1 MDMAMGGS
9 REIAYAVCAA
19 LILSACSQTS
29 KDTFQ
34 GYVEG
39 EFVFMASS
47 QAGRLDKLAVQRGQQ
62 VAANAPLFLLEAT
75 DEAAARDQAAQQL
88 AAAEAQLADIK
99 LGKRPQEIEVTRE
112 QLRQAEA
119 SARNAAQQLARDEPL
134 APMGGVSKAQL
145 DASRA
150 QADSTAALVRQLRS
164 QLIVDS
170 LPNRKDQILAQTA
183 QVQAAK
189 ATLTQAQWKL
199 DQKSITAPKAGLVFD
214 TLFRQGEWVKE
225 GNPVVRLLPPENVKV
240 RFFVPEVLVG
250 AIQLGREVDIRCDG
264 CAAPVPA
271 KITFISSEAEFTPP
285 VIYSNDNR
293 SKLSFMLEARPS
305 PADGPKLRPGQPVE
319 VVLK

>member
-1 MDMAMGGS
+1 MAGS
-9 REIAYAVCAA
+9 REIACAVGMA
-19 LILSACSQTS
+19 LILGACSKTPR
-29 KDTFQ
+29 DTFQ

-39 EFVFMASS
+39 EFVYMASS

-62 VAANAPLFLLEAT
+62 VAGDALLFSLEAT
-75 DEAAARDQAAQQL
+75 DETAARDQAAQQL

-119 SARNAAQQLARDEPL
+119 NAKNAAQQLARDEPL
-134 APMGGVSKAQL
+134 APIGGVSKAQL

-150 QADSTAALVRQLRS
+150 QADSAAALVRQLRG

-183 QVQAAK
+183 QVEAAR
-189 ATLTQAQWKL
+189 ATLTQAQWRL
-199 DQKSITAPKAGLVFD
+199 DQKLVNAPKAGLIFD
-214 TLFRQGEWVKE
+214 TLFRQGEWVTA
-225 GNPVVRLLPPENVKV
+225 GNPVVRMLPPENVKV
-240 RFFVPEVLVG
+240 RFFVPEPLVG
-250 AIQLGREVDIRCDG
+250 GMQLGREAEIRCDG
-264 CAAPVPA
+264 CSGPVPA
-271 KITFISSEAEFTPP
+271 KVTFISGEAEFTPP

-305 PADGPKLRPGQPVE
+305 PADAPKLHPGQPVE